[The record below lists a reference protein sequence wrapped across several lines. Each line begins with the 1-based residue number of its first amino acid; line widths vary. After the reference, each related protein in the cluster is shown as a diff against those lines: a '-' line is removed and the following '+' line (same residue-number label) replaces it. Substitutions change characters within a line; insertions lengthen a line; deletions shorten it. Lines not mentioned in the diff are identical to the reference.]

1 MKLYKITISIIFLLL
16 FSQLYAVAETSKLDS
31 IVNAYYKK
39 QANNAYAKLAY
50 VKAIELYTKI
60 IKNEFADAEVYS
72 NLADANYKIGETIK
86 SEESYKVLINNY
98 EYKSV
103 DLYRY
108 AQALRYNG
116 KYKESDIWMKR
127 YLELNPDDSRAKRQL
142 ESSKKVKELKSVNRY
157 EIENVDFNSKYADF
171 GTALRGDKI
180 YFSSERRVDEII
192 NYEYAWKENPYN
204 DIYQLSLDG
213 KVTKPKLLEGK
224 VNSKFHDGPVC
235 FSDDETE
242 MFFTRNNS
250 YFRIISKNGEGK
262 VNNLKIFYTKFVNNE
277 VSEPVELPF
286 NSNDYSCGHPSLSK
300 DGSVLYFSSN
310 MPGGYGEAD
319 IYMVE
324 RTEAGWSEPKNLGP
338 EINTEGNE
346 MFPFIEESGVLY
358 FSSNGHSGMGGLDI
372 YKAQMKNGIYSVENM
387 GYPMNSNSD
396 DFSLIIDKDQKEG
409 YFSSNREGGKGDDDI
424 YKFTALKINLNLQG
438 KVYNQETKQH
448 IKNSSIVLKNNEGE
462 QERLISSS
470 DEFDYRIEVDPNIEY
485 TIQVNKDG
493 YNAFQASFIPS
504 ELYPQDNLVNY
515 DVFLK
520 KIPFWGIYGNVYL
533 LPDMTSVP
541 EVTINVE
548 PRNGEKFTVLSS
560 KLGDFK
566 FKLEPETDYDI
577 VFTKQLFFTK
587 RVSYSTVGVDTGYV
601 NLNEF
606 VELAMDEATIGKS
619 IEIQI
624 LYDLGKWNIREDAAM
639 ELDDMIQFLQDNPTI
654 KIELG
659 SHTDARG
666 SSKSNQ
672 ALSQK
677 RAESAVNYMI
687 ERGIIKDRIDAK
699 GYGET
704 KLKNRCADG
713 VRCSEE
719 EHQVNRRSEVT
730 IIAR

>member
-1 MKLYKITISIIFLLL
+1 
-16 FSQLYAVAETSKLDS
+16 
-31 IVNAYYKK
+31 
-39 QANNAYAKLAY
+39 
-50 VKAIELYTKI
+50 
-60 IKNEFADAEVYS
+60 
-72 NLADANYKIGETIK
+72 
-86 SEESYKVLINNY
+86 
-98 EYKSV
+98 
-103 DLYRY
+103 
-108 AQALRYNG
+108 
-116 KYKESDIWMKR
+116 
-127 YLELNPDDSRAKRQL
+127 
-142 ESSKKVKELKSVNRY
+142 
-157 EIENVDFNSKYADF
+157 
-171 GTALRGDKI
+171 
-180 YFSSERRVDEII
+180 
-192 NYEYAWKENPYN
+192 
-204 DIYQLSLDG
+204 
-213 KVTKPKLLEGK
+213 
-224 VNSKFHDGPVC
+224 
-235 FSDDETE
+235 
-242 MFFTRNNS
+242 
-250 YFRIISKNGEGK
+250 
-262 VNNLKIFYTKFVNNE
+262 
-277 VSEPVELPF
+277 
-286 NSNDYSCGHPSLSK
+286 
-300 DGSVLYFSSN
+300 
-310 MPGGYGEAD
+310 
-319 IYMVE
+319 
-324 RTEAGWSEPKNLGP
+324 
-338 EINTEGNE
+338 
-346 MFPFIEESGVLY
+346 
-358 FSSNGHSGMGGLDI
+358 
-372 YKAQMKNGIYSVENM
+372 
-387 GYPMNSNSD
+387 
-396 DFSLIIDKDQKEG
+396 
-409 YFSSNREGGKGDDDI
+409 
-424 YKFTALKINLNLQG
+424 LNLQG